1 MSESSYRLLTY
12 ALVGT
17 GRTVSPN
24 NPADL
29 LLSIAG
35 THARRPSRP
44 YSFPVRTRTWGTNA
58 SDSGITPHP
67 GVPPIVVRKA
77 RLGDASRTTMG
88 DPQEGPIDRESSW
101 MGPREDPTDCG
112 GPVTRSATVTPR
124 SMESPRAWDPQEGPA
139 SGRVLKSIGTPKTR
153 CANPDSASVED
164 PMAMLFRLE
173 APVAAMQV
181 LHDQQ

>member
-1 MSESSYRLLTY
+1 MIARTSSK
-12 ALVGT
+12 VG
-17 GRTVSPN
+17 SIFCQMCSMP
-24 NPADL
+24 
-29 LLSIAG
+29 LSIAG
-35 THARRPSRP
+35 GP
-44 YSFPVRTRTWGTNA
+44 Y
-58 SDSGITPHP
+58 
-67 GVPPIVVRKA
+67 
-77 RLGDASRTTMG
+77 
-88 DPQEGPIDRESSW
+88 
-101 MGPREDPTDCG
+101 G